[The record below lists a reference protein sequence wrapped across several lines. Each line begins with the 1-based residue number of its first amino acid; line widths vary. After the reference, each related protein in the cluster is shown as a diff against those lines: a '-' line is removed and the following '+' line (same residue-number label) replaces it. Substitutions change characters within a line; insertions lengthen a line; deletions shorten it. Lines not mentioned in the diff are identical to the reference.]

1 VNAGIT
7 VNPIEPLHPPMDDE
21 VLDDQRELVS
31 LLESAGW
38 DVTDSELSVYES
50 PWEDDEA
57 PEASIT
63 LTARKRYPDEDGD
76 EDSPY
81 RVK

>member
-1 VNAGIT
+1 
-7 VNPIEPLHPPMDDE
+7 MDDE
-21 VLDDQRELVS
+21 MLDDQRELVA

-38 DVTDSELSVYES
+38 DVTDAELTAYES
-50 PWEDDEA
+50 PWQDDDA

-63 LTARKRYPDEDGD
+63 LSARKRYPEDGED
-76 EDSPY
+76 DDSPY